1 MTDTDETKPA
11 GFFTD
16 SPEQARVIGAPAE
29 RDALVVAGAGSGKTY
44 TMTRRII
51 SLIEQGVP
59 PERILG
65 LTFTKKAAA
74 ELLSRVSAAVMAHVA
89 RSRAGREADV
99 ATGMS
104 ANRAFVKPEVLTY
117 DAFFQSIV
125 RQYGLLVGFDQNTQ
139 PLSEAGAWQIASDV
153 VERHMDLLVD
163 RDFGGFT
170 TVVKAVMELS
180 NAIGGSMIGPGCDT
194 IGDAVA
200 RVRDWDA
207 AMLRRIA
214 ADIGGEDIPDRLA
227 TVKGKEVKQRKAE
240 RDDAYAARVQEERRK
255 ALHVWHLNS
264 LVVAGNLRETIE
276 RREILLTLVEDY
288 ARSKRRM
295 GMAEF
300 SDFTLAA
307 YQLVTRFASIGEH
320 CRRRYSHVLL
330 DEYQDTSTTQAALIA
345 TLFHPGLGAKSS
357 AVTAVGDPF
366 QSIYAWRGASPG
378 AFRIFQQD
386 FGMGPGER
394 PYSLSVTRR
403 NSRIILDAANNLTA
417 PLRGEHRPRRPS
429 SSRMHE
435 VDVEAL
441 SPMDTAPLGTLG
453 VLGYATLGQEIDA
466 VARFVRT
473 VIERHGVVG
482 RTAGS
487 EDSAER
493 SHGPH
498 VAVLFRAKTAMS
510 QFAQGLERAGLTT
523 LTVGYSALLDRPEVR
538 DVLALL
544 HVVVDSTD
552 TAALMRLLATPRF
565 GISAAGLRAL
575 ASIADDENTAYQFR
589 SLVQAGLVSADTPR
603 SQRRTVVHEHRDTL
617 ANGVFLADVLA
628 RRDLASLLAA
638 KHTIDG
644 HDRDAVIRVGIAL
657 RRVQAAMHHALG
669 DIVRTAVEALD
680 VDIDMV
686 VAQAVDHPED
696 TVSPTLAHSSMDS
709 LLALID
715 TYARELVE
723 GRRPGLKGFMAWVD
737 ALGSV
742 EDVAPTVPDA
752 DVDVVLMTIHQSKG
766 LEWDAV
772 AVVGMQ
778 DKTFPSNQ
786 GDSLTVELDGD
797 HAGGMHQGR
806 WQVPEYHET
815 AKTWLEHAQAVPV
828 PVRADAGILP
838 RFPHDAA
845 GTGDSAAGDTH
856 DPYGL
861 DALDTVERL
870 NAEINGND
878 IAAFDDAN
886 GIERE
891 AGEAD
896 FLSQHEEYGRRLHAD
911 ERRLAYVAL
920 TRAREDAL
928 LTYHQNNAIA
938 RDTSSAAMSKSAAK
952 PSNFWQEVRDCLMM
966 RPDVA
971 KPSAGDEQ
979 VPQDSL
985 TGRGVAMP
993 EGFFVGERATAYMR
1007 SVVDDAWSEP
1017 VDESQT
1023 GEPLPWP
1030 IGTSPRIT
1038 EMLSKSAGI
1047 VRAAMN
1053 DATVVAAGTADAADA
1068 ADAADTSGADGGADA
1083 APQGPLLLRARM
1095 LTEDRY
1101 LMPWSLSDGSSEGDF
1116 GDLDAVVRRRGAR
1129 ILARMR
1135 HNVTALQA
1143 SAGLMDHR
1151 QERAYLLGLV
1161 RPVPQIASP
1170 AAQAGTR
1177 FHAWAERFV
1186 NAFGAQSGLD
1196 EVDLAVDGVGQAVA
1210 QANTT
1215 QTREELLEGLRE
1227 AERTESDTD
1236 PDERR
1241 ILLWERRLASSRW
1254 ARRRPMAAERQIVV
1268 ALPQLDGQIVVGKLD
1283 AVFYGGLDD
1292 AVDDATADHEAGK
1305 NREAG
1310 AGLGIRTRRGA
1321 DQGGTQAPRTTIID
1335 WKTGARPRTPQDVE
1349 AKLRQLDMY
1358 RLLLSA
1364 IDGVP
1369 LDSIDATLYYL
1380 SESEEDRRELHA
1392 RGKTEEEIV
1401 AELSSGIPMTSDDD

>member
-11 GFFTD
+11 GVFTD
-16 SPEQARVIGAPAE
+16 SPEQARVIEAPAD

-51 SLIEQGVP
+51 ALIEQGVP

-74 ELLSRVSAAVMAHVA
+74 ELLSRVSAAVMAHDA
-89 RSRAGREADV
+89 RSSAGREADV
-99 ATGMS
+99 ATGAS
-104 ANRAFVKPEVLTY
+104 VNRAFVKPEVLTY

-139 PLSEAGAWQIASDV
+139 PLSEAGAWQIALDV

-180 NAIGGSMIGPGCDT
+180 NAIDGSMIGPGCDT

-214 ADIGGEDIPDRLA
+214 ADVGDEEIPDKPV
-227 TVKGKEVKQRKAE
+227 TVPSGPIKRNKHEH
-240 RDDAYAARVQEERRK
+240 DDAFGARVQEKRRESMRR
-255 ALHVWHLNS
+255 WHLKS
-264 LVVAGNLRETIE
+264 LVVAGDLRSTIE

-307 YQLVTRFASIGEH
+307 YQLVTQFASIGEH

-345 TLFHPGLGAKSS
+345 TLFHPGLGAKGS

-487 EDSAER
+487 EDSAKR

-498 VAVLFRAKTAMS
+498 VAVLFRAKTAMP

-544 HVVVDSTD
+544 HVIVDSTD

-565 GISAAGLRAL
+565 GIGAAGLRAL

-657 RRVQAAMHHALG
+657 RRVQAAMHHTLG

-797 HAGGMHQGR
+797 HAGGMRQGR

-886 GIERE
+886 GIERDE
-891 AGEAD
+891 GEAD

-911 ERRLAYVAL
+911 ERRLVYVAL

-979 VPQDSL
+979 VPKDSL

-993 EGFFVGERATAYMR
+993 EGFFVGERAGAYMQ
-1007 SVVDDAWSEP
+1007 SVVDGAWSEP

-1047 VRAAMN
+1047 VRAAIN
-1053 DATVVAAGTADAADA
+1053 DATAVAAGTSDAADMTVT
-1068 ADAADTSGADGGADA
+1068 DATSGADGGAVA
-1083 APQGPLLLRARM
+1083 TAQGPLLLRARM

-1116 GDLDAVVRRRGAR
+1116 GDLGDLDAVVRRRGAR

-1143 SAGLMDHR
+1143 SAGLMDQR
-1151 QERAYLLGLV
+1151 KERAYLLGLV

-1186 NAFGAQSGLD
+1186 NAFGVQSGLD
-1196 EVDLAVDGVGQAVA
+1196 DVDLAVDGVGQAVA
-1210 QANTT
+1210 QADTA

-1227 AERTESDTD
+1227 AERTASNTD

-1292 AVDDATADHEAGK
+1292 DADDATAD
-1305 NREAG
+1305 REAG
-1310 AGLGIRTRRGA
+1310 ADPGIRTRRGA
-1321 DQGGTQAPRTTIID
+1321 DQAGTQAPRTTIID